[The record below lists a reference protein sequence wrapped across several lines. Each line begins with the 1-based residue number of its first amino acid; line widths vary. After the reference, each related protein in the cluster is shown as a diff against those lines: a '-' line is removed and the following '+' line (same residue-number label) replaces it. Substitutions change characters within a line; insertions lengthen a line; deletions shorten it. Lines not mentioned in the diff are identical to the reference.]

1 MRISQKKT
9 IIDYFTKK
17 CYTLTKN
24 SISGFCNLDY
34 LTGCIKGAAKNLSG
48 GNIMK
53 IFKYVLMFILIAST
67 MALAGCG
74 GDKFAGKWYAL
85 NEDADS
91 INMLDI
97 TKNGENYIVKRN
109 TVSYV
114 AEYKEVGKET
124 VEREETEGF
133 FNRNKVKRQYQVPV
147 YEVTLNL
154 KVKDQGQTT
163 EVENKGRLGEHYT
176 YIEKD
181 GSLQGPGS
189 MGKTITYK
197 KGGEKDL
204 IKKMQTTVAAFYDKA
219 KSGEVKISVKG
230 FGDWGYGKGGNI
242 IKDYKFNE
250 ELPQELK

>member
-1 MRISQKKT
+1 
-9 IIDYFTKK
+9 
-17 CYTLTKN
+17 
-24 SISGFCNLDY
+24 
-34 LTGCIKGAAKNLSG
+34 
-48 GNIMK
+48 MK
-53 IFKYVLMFILIAST
+53 VFKYVLMFVLIAST